1 MNYKVLIHKFVCLL
15 LLTASVFTVSRS
27 FPDAMIEPKWF
38 AAGLATLIFGLL
50 WALNTLFS
58 KESLRTCRLIAA
70 FEISTTIVCS
80 SQALLFLLQEIGVI
94 SAYGRFTAGSFDN
107 VAGFASCLCLSI
119 PLGYR
124 LLGSYGRIYKVFFW
138 TCKAI
143 CAIAVILSASRIGI
157 VCLIV
162 MTTLFLLRNHKKM
175 LLVSIP
181 IIITVMVVLTL
192 TVKTNSS
199 RGRWFIYCQAIEMIA
214 ERPFAG
220 WGKGAFLEN
229 YMNRQ
234 ADYFREHPDSEYAIL
249 ADNVRHPL
257 NEILLI
263 TVEYGLLGLT
273 VVVFAAIAV
282 LMYYKKHRTEIGKLG
297 LAVLLCI
304 MLFSLFSYPF
314 LYPFTW
320 IMLAFALLCIFS
332 DKIRFTKNSAIVV
345 LFLLPLGSY
354 YYIKEIRQELEF
366 GETQEKAGYGLAR
379 KMLPR
384 YAALYETKSD
394 DYLFLYNYAAMQF
407 DAGRYEEAGNTAK
420 ECSEILADYDLCL
433 LRGDIEQELGN
444 CKSAIA
450 FYWQAYYMCPSRFV
464 PLYEIYKIHRRS
476 GNLSEQNRLA
486 DMILN
491 KEIKIDSEEIRR
503 IKEDVRHF
511 MDLSSSK

>member
-1 MNYKVLIHKFVCLL
+1 MNYKELIHKFVCLL
-15 LLTASVFTVSRS
+15 LPTASVFAVSRS

-38 AAGLATLIFGLL
+38 AAGLATLIIGLL
-50 WALNTLFS
+50 WALYTLFS

-80 SQALLFLLQEIGVI
+80 AQALLFLLQEIGVI

-124 LLGSYGRIYKVFFW
+124 LLGSYGRIYNVFFW
-138 TCKAI
+138 SCKAI

-181 IIITVMVVLTL
+181 IMITVMVVLTL
-192 TVKTNSS
+192 TVKTDSS
-199 RGRWFIYCQAIEMIA
+199 RGRWFIYCQTIEMIA
-214 ERPFAG
+214 ERPFTG

-273 VVVFAAIAV
+273 VVFFAAIAV
-282 LMYYKKHRTEIGKLG
+282 LMYYKKHRTGTGRLG

-332 DKIRFTKNSAIVV
+332 DKIRFTKSSAMVV
-345 LFLLPLGSY
+345 LLLLPFGSY
-354 YYIKEIRQELEF
+354 CYIKEIKQELEF
-366 GETQEKAGYGLAR
+366 GEMQEKACYGLAR

-394 DYLFLYNYAAMQF
+394 DYLFLYNYAAMLF
-407 DAGRYEEAGNTAK
+407 DTGRYEEAGNTAK

-433 LRGDIEQELGN
+433 LRGDIEQELGSS
-444 CKSAIA
+444 KSAIA

-486 DMILN
+486 DIILN

-503 IKEDVRHF
+503 IKENVRNF